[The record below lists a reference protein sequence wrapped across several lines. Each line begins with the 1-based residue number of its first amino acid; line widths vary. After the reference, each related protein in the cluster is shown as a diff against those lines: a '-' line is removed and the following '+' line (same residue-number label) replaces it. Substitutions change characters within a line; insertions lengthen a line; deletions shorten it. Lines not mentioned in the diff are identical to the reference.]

1 MPISAYDSL
10 LFKNIFGT
18 ERIRD
23 IFDDKAY
30 TRRCVD
36 VEAALAVA
44 ESKCGVIPSA
54 TGEKIASTLRD
65 VDLDFERL
73 SSETEIVGY
82 PILPLVRQLSEACD
96 DDVGGY
102 VVSLANR
109 DIRLILLEKMG

>member
-18 ERIRD
+18 ERIRN

-36 VEAALAVA
+36 VEAALAIA
-44 ESKCGVIPSA
+44 ESRCGVIPSTA
-54 TGEKIASTLRD
+54 GEKIASTLRN

-82 PILPLVRQLSEACD
+82 PILPLVRQLSEACE

-102 VVSLANR
+102 VVSLGYQG
-109 DIRLILLEKMG
+109 LTLEKFD